1 MDDPVSS
8 LDFIQVLS
16 GQMEVHLVQT
26 IKQKV
31 VNNTDFEVQQ
41 QSKVFNR
48 NSFDNLKNSKKAPKV
63 LSLSYERLKEA
74 RFEDEE
80 SSKKTIHSQRT
91 SSADVI

>member
-1 MDDPVSS
+1 MDDFVSS

-31 VNNTDFEVQQ
+31 VNNTEFEVQQ

-48 NSFDNLKNSKKAPKV
+48 NSFDNLKN
-63 LSLSYERLKEA
+63 
-74 RFEDEE
+74 
-80 SSKKTIHSQRT
+80 
-91 SSADVI
+91 